1 MKSIFFPTCQG
12 QFDRVPV
19 EEGASKKDKKKA
31 AECRQSDLKSPAN
44 QNDITEE
51 HIEEASLANLGVH
64 HSLNLRL

>member
-1 MKSIFFPTCQG
+1 
-12 QFDRVPV
+12 VPV